1 MANIKQADRN
11 YLRKEFEK
19 LIDPVKLVFFTQEFE
34 CQYCQLTHELMTEL
48 SEISDKITLEIYDF
62 VKDKEKVAHYKIDR
76 IPALVVEGKKDYGIR
91 FYGIAAGYEFSTL
104 IEDIVDV
111 SKGTTNLSEATK
123 AALKKLTKLVDI
135 KVFITS
141 TCPYCPQAVRTAHPM
156 AMESDMMTGVMVEA
170 SEFPQLTN
178 KFSVSAVPK
187 VVINELVD
195 FTGALPESSYLEKV
209 LEAEGASKRS

>member
-76 IPALVVEGKKDYGIR
+76 IPALG
-91 FYGIAAGYEFSTL
+91 FM
-104 IEDIVDV
+104 
-111 SKGTTNLSEATK
+111 
-123 AALKKLTKLVDI
+123 ALQL
-135 KVFITS
+135 
-141 TCPYCPQAVRTAHPM
+141 
-156 AMESDMMTGVMVEA
+156 AM
-170 SEFPQLTN
+170 N
-178 KFSVSAVPK
+178 SVH
-187 VVINELVD
+187 
-195 FTGALPESSYLEKV
+195 
-209 LEAEGASKRS
+209 